1 MNVLINGPEQL
12 TDEDAQK
19 IAEKWL
25 KIRNRRTVTEQALKA
40 LESANSE
47 NDDEMNAVVALG
59 HYMRN
64 SAKSKGTSAT
74 ESTDSAVAK
83 GRRVEIRTEGRA
95 WGT

>member
-1 MNVLINGPEQL
+1 
-12 TDEDAQK
+12 
-19 IAEKWL
+19 
-25 KIRNRRTVTEQALKA
+25 
-40 LESANSE
+40 
-47 NDDEMNAVVALG
+47 MNAVVALG

-95 WGT
+95 